1 MSQLARALLYDFC
14 TGQVHAARAG
24 ISRVRIRRARLR
36 LRPAACE
43 VRRYHAVDDRLDQ
56 VRRCAGGVVDA
67 ALIFRR
73 DCVPHFIM
81 RADDV
86 ARAVEVVNETLT
98 SFIVL
103 RIAYGGDDRVHV
115 AVGDLRL
122 CALNRAIRAFKRD
135 DAAHLLRVAAD
146 GGSVQIRV
154 VDYVCL
160 RAVEVAKRRQRRGRR
175 AVARV
180 VAVFGVLVR
189 FQITIVNL
197 AQPPA
202 VFGAAVIGVAYHR
215 TARRGDGGQ
224 QAVRVIRENGGA
236 AYAVGDGIDLA
247 RNVLVIR
254 QRHGVAVHVRD
265 RRKVRSRG
273 RGGNREAHNRVGLV
287 RDGRGGVGYLQLE
300 LHALAVGVRLLAGLL
315 KIVLGAVAVLPDVEV
330 LADDRFFPKR
340 MVHAQPP
347 AKAAVRRVFV
357 RKAAIINVRN
367 RNGHAVAG
375 SGRIR
380 VLGDQVAVVDVG
392 VHTARAA
399 GAHAFVLPPALAARV
414 GDVVHDDVRVA
425 LRRTRRIEVRTVVR
439 RGARAANGDAVVRM
453 AAVFLLA
460 IPALVRL
467 RDVEISPC
475 SI

>member
-1 MSQLARALLYDFC
+1 MSQLTRALLYDFC

-24 ISRVRIRRARLR
+24 ISRVRIRRACLR

-122 CALNRAIRAFKRD
+122 CALSCAVRALEGN

-160 RAVEVAKRRQRRGRR
+160 RAVEVAKRRQRRGRC

-180 VAVFGVLVR
+180 VAVFGILIH
-189 FQITIVNL
+189 FQIAIMNL
-197 AQPPA
+197 AQSPA
-202 VFGAAVIGVAYHR
+202 VFSAAIVGIAHHG
-215 TARRGDGGQ
+215 TAGRRDGSQ
-224 QAVRVIRENGGA
+224 LAVRIIRKRGCS
-236 AYAVGDGIDLA
+236 AYAVGNREHLA
-247 RNVLVIR
+247 RNRFVIR
-254 QRHGVAVHVRD
+254 QRHGVAMHVFN
-265 RRKVRSRG
+265 RRKVDSRSI
-273 RGGNREAHNRVGLV
+273 
-287 RDGRGGVGYLQLE
+287 
-300 LHALAVGVRLLAGLL
+300 AV
-315 KIVLGAVAVLPDVEV
+315 K
-330 LADDRFFPKR
+330 
-340 MVHAQPP
+340 
-347 AKAAVRRVFV
+347 
-357 RKAAIINVRN
+357 
-367 RNGHAVAG
+367 
-375 SGRIR
+375 
-380 VLGDQVAVVDVG
+380 
-392 VHTARAA
+392 
-399 GAHAFVLPPALAARV
+399 
-414 GDVVHDDVRVA
+414 
-425 LRRTRRIEVRTVVR
+425 
-439 RGARAANGDAVVRM
+439 
-453 AAVFLLA
+453 
-460 IPALVRL
+460 
-467 RDVEISPC
+467 
-475 SI
+475 